1 MSEVRAGAAVVDIT
15 PGVGLSMGGYGARTG
30 VATGIHDPLM
40 VRTAVMSDGT
50 TTLVLAVC
58 DLVGVSGELVDAAR
72 SLIERECGIPAA
84 NVCIA
89 ATHTHSGAAPSRDE
103 GLAEFLAVTARK
115 ICGAVQMATRGMQT
129 VTLKY
134 AETEVA
140 TISQNRRH
148 PDGPIETT
156 GKILLAAPE
165 GGAAPVATLVNF
177 ACHATVLE
185 HDNLLYSADFP
196 GAAARLVERAL
207 GGACVYM
214 QGACGNINPIWMR
227 HDFDEVERV
236 GGILGAAAARTAH
249 ELRPLGEG
257 QWAVN
262 LNWSESTPKQPAPGT
277 VLAEPRFAAALRK
290 VDLPRRSLPELV
302 EIEREIA
309 ELEAKLEVLASGDV
323 AGRRALRPRY
333 NQLRMDRAQKS
344 QDPAAPGA
352 TKAIE
357 IQAFRL
363 SGDCAM
369 IALPGEFFVETA
381 RELEQACGVKHLL
394 ICGYANDTIGYVAAA
409 HEFPHAGYE
418 VGRTK
423 FAPESA
429 AMVVEAAAALVG
441 SLYWGET

>member
-1 MSEVRAGAAVVDIT
+1 MGEIHVGAAVVDIT
-15 PGVGLSMGGYGARTG
+15 PGVGISMGGYGARKG
-30 VATGIHDPLM
+30 VATGIHDPLF
-40 VRTAVMSDGT
+40 VRAAVLSDGA

-72 SLIERECGIPAA
+72 LLIERECGIPAA
-84 NVCIA
+84 NICVA
-89 ATHTHSGAAPSRDE
+89 ATHTHSGAAPSRE
-103 GLAEFLAVTARK
+103 QGLTEFLAVTARK
-115 ICGAVQMATRGMQT
+115 ICGAVQMALGAAEP

-134 AETEVA
+134 AETQVS

-148 PDGPIETT
+148 PEGPIETT
-156 GKILLAAPE
+156 GKILLAAPS
-165 GGAAPVATLVNF
+165 GGAPAVATIVNF

-196 GAAARLVERAL
+196 GAAARTVERAI
-207 GGACVYM
+207 GGSCVYM

-227 HDFDEVERV
+227 HDFAEVERV
-236 GGILGAAAARTAH
+236 GGILGAAATRTAH

-262 LNWSESTPKQPAPGT
+262 LNWSESTPKTPAPGT
-277 VLAEPRFAAALRK
+277 LLTEPRFAAAVKRLN
-290 VDLPRRSLPELV
+290 LPRRVLPELG
-302 EIEREIA
+302 EIERELQ
-309 ELEAKLEVLASGDV
+309 ELEAGMQRLEASDV

-333 NQLRMDRAQKS
+333 NQLRLDRVQKV
-344 QDPAAPGA
+344 QDPAAAGD
-352 TKAIE
+352 TRQIE

-363 SGDCAM
+363 SDECAV

-381 RELEQACGVKHLL
+381 RELEQSCGVKHLL

-423 FAPESA
+423 FAAESA
-429 AMVVEAAAALVG
+429 AMVVDAAAALVR
-441 SLYWGET
+441 SLYQD